1 MKKSRAVWVLE
12 SGVSGLRLGLM
23 VTKREHYGPFFVETY
38 EGLKGLMAS
47 NIGIPSILVISFD
60 PFCPS
65 EALGYS
71 GFRGLVSGGLA

>member
-1 MKKSRAVWVLE
+1 M
-12 SGVSGLRLGLM
+12 
-23 VTKREHYGPFFVETY
+23 TY

-65 EALGYS
+65 EAIGYS
-71 GFRGLVSGGLA
+71 GFRGLGSGFSLTISKGRQHTSNNMAGS